1 MALVST
7 QTLYAPKSRG
17 VCAIVHS
24 TAKVIWVTGVRAPE
38 RPLWCLESVMAVELV
53 VSLSEPGNR
62 SQPWIEA
69 LLWSVANEDTRLLES
84 QRFTGGADLR
94 VWLKAIAA
102 EHGRGNIRVRWTDKL
117 KANFALSHLIA
128 ACLDLPVST
137 LL

>member
-1 MALVST
+1 
-7 QTLYAPKSRG
+7 
-17 VCAIVHS
+17 
-24 TAKVIWVTGVRAPE
+24 
-38 RPLWCLESVMAVELV
+38 MAVELIV
-53 VSLSEPGNR
+53 TCADPGDR

-84 QRFTGGADLR
+84 QRFTGGSDLR

-102 EHGRGNIRVRWTDKL
+102 EHGRENIRVRWTDKL

-128 ACLDLPVST
+128 ACLDVPASV